1 MKKEDRALDE
11 WKYLM
16 AKKRML
22 DVEKSKKENL
32 IEDNVCVT
40 NVEESLLLG
49 DSNIEG
55 EELI

>member
-1 MKKEDRALDE
+1 MKKEDIALDE

-22 DVEKSKKENL
+22 DIEKAKKENV

-40 NVEESLLLG
+40 NLEESLLLG
-49 DSNIEG
+49 DSNIER